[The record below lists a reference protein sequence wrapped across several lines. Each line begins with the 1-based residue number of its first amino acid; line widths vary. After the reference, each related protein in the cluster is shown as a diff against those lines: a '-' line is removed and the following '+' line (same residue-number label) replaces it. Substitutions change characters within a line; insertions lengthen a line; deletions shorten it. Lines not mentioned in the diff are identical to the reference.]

1 MKETE
6 EKLVAII
13 CDYVDIQPEEVD
25 TNMSLKFDIGLD
37 SFGMVS
43 LICTIENEFDIS
55 IPDNKL
61 MDFETLNDMT
71 TFIYQE
77 KYVLA

>member
-1 MKETE
+1 
-6 EKLVAII
+6 
-13 CDYVDIQPEEVD
+13 
-25 TNMSLKFDIGLD
+25 MSLKFDIVLD

-61 MDFETLNDMT
+61 MDFETLNDVT
-71 TFIYQE
+71 SFIYQE

>member
-13 CDYVDIQPEEVD
+13 CDYVDVQPEEIDV
-25 TNMSLKFDIGLD
+25 NMSLKFDIGLD

-61 MDFETLNDMT
+61 MDFETLNDVA

-77 KYVLA
+77 KYILA

>member
-25 TNMSLKFDIGLD
+25 VNMSLKFDIGLD
-37 SFGMVS
+37 SFGLVS
-43 LICTIENEFDIS
+43 LICTIENEFDIA

-61 MDFETLNDMT
+61 MDFETLNDMA

-77 KYVLA
+77 KYILA

>member
-25 TNMSLKFDIGLD
+25 ANMSLKFDIGLD

-61 MDFETLNDMT
+61 MDFETLNDVT
-71 TFIYQE
+71 SFIYQE

>member
-25 TNMSLKFDIGLD
+25 TNMNLKFDIGLD

>member
-25 TNMSLKFDIGLD
+25 TNMNLKFDIGLD

-61 MDFETLNDMT
+61 MDFETLNDVT

>member
-25 TNMSLKFDIGLD
+25 SNMSLKFDIGLD

-43 LICTIENEFDIS
+43 FSL
-55 IPDNKL
+55 
-61 MDFETLNDMT
+61 
-71 TFIYQE
+71 
-77 KYVLA
+77 

>member
-25 TNMSLKFDIGLD
+25 TNMNLKFDIGLD

-71 TFIYQE
+71 TYIYQE